1 MYIIPF
7 KKEGLASVFFKVPLH
22 GPAHELAV
30 QGKGSVKFLADPLQI
45 APVPP
50 AEQFKIPGRPPETH
64 AIYLHALADQRIQTC
79 VFFRLALPDFI
90 GFLMCLSAINVATR
104 MSLGAAILFTTE
116 A

>member
-1 MYIIPF
+1 MDVPF
-7 KKEGLASVFFKVPLH
+7 DGEPATSQMNKKPKDSNSKSKAYSSYRPSDYPNGTDESTNPACSFRKEGLAGVFFKVPLH

-50 AEQFKIPGRPPETH
+50 A
-64 AIYLHALADQRIQTC
+64 D
-79 VFFRLALPDFI
+79 
-90 GFLMCLSAINVATR
+90 